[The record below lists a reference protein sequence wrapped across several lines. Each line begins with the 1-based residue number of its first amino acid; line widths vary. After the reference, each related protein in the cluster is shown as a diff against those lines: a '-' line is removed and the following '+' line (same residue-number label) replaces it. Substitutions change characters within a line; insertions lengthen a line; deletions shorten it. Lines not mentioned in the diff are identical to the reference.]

1 MTLSLF
7 LNTSRKFPCPVTE
20 VAATGKLV
28 RGCESTFVDQLLPRA
43 RKESLLLNLSAV
55 SQIDAAGIAALIALY
70 RTCNESG
77 YQLTVVEP
85 SEHVHEV
92 LHLVGLEHLLIV
104 DRNPCGADF
113 GRATLTA
120 A

>member
-7 LNTSRKFPCPVTE
+7 LNTSREFPCPVTE
-20 VAATGKLV
+20 VTATGKLV
-28 RGCESTFVDQLLPRA
+28 RGCESAFVDQLLPRA

-55 SQIDAAGIAALIALY
+55 SQMDAAGIASLIALY

-77 YQLTVVEP
+77 HQLTVVRP
-85 SEHVHEV
+85 SEHVHEL
-92 LHLVGLEHLLIV
+92 LHLVGLEHLLLT
-104 DRNPCGADF
+104 DNHPCGAGF
-113 GRATLTA
+113 RHSTLTA